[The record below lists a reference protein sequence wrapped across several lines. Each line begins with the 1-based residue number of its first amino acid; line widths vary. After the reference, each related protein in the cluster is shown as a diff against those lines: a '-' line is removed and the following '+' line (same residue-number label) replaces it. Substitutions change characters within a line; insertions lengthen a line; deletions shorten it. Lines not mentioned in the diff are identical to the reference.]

1 MAGFPSE
8 SRFMIVMDVTFIII
22 QVEDEHFSYSKQI
35 ENLHIFWT
43 PSYRTSRDQGSV
55 GPWETASPGA
65 TVWWRRAH
73 LKPGR
78 MGGRMKLWEWWAGAR
93 PSENGSQS

>member
-1 MAGFPSE
+1 
-8 SRFMIVMDVTFIII
+8 MDVTFIII
-22 QVEDEHFSYSKQI
+22 QVEGEHFSCSKQT
-35 ENLHIFWT
+35 ENLHIFLT
-43 PSYRTSRDQGSV
+43 PSYCTSRDQGTF

-73 LKPGR
+73 LKPGC
-78 MGGRMKLWEWWAGAR
+78 MGGWMKLWEWWAGAR